1 MCYIYCSLWHM
12 SSVTICLSDMW
23 VEQQVNIQY
32 MTVFVSKLFWIP
44 GAKEKKK
51 KKIYWCIFSG
61 TKRKKKWTVG
71 IERKKEHAVLCV
83 CLRFTSA
90 NNMVKIL
97 NDYICWKMS
106 VAI

>member
-1 MCYIYCSLWHM
+1 M

-32 MTVFVSKLFWIP
+32 TTVFVSKLFWIP

-51 KKIYWCIFSG
+51 KDLLVYFQWDQK
-61 TKRKKKWTVG
+61 KKKWTVG

-97 NDYICWKMS
+97 YDYICWKMS